1 MPRWRRLFP
10 PATAALMA
18 ILPVAASPATEVK
31 VMISGGMTA
40 AYKEVVPVFKRKTGL
55 AVSTAYGPSMG
66 TAPNAIPVRLA
77 RGDWLSARMAA
88 AGLAAVNT
96 WAHIGTAGET
106 ALLGVIK
113 ELTGSFAVAL
123 LPLVT
128 LTATAAILVVM
139 AGHRRQRAVAEF
151 KTT

>member
-1 MPRWRRLFP
+1 
-10 PATAALMA
+10 
-18 ILPVAASPATEVK
+18 
-31 VMISGGMTA
+31 
-40 AYKEVVPVFKRKTGL
+40 
-55 AVSTAYGPSMG
+55 MG

-88 AGLAAVNT
+88 AGLAAINT

-151 KTT
+151 KTI

>member
-1 MPRWRRLFP
+1 MTPWRRLFA

-40 AYKEVVPVFKRKTGL
+40 AKEVVAVFKRKTGL

-88 AGLAAVNT
+88 AGLAAINT

-151 KTT
+151 KTI